1 MGEIKILSDRDGVY
15 EVGSVINVLDFIC
28 DWMDCCTDD
37 SLKDWIGRIPIKN
50 AVHFVCKIRKSPS
63 PNIFNGGMR

>member
-15 EVGSVINVLDFIC
+15 DKGSIVEVMDFIC

-37 SLKDWIGRIPIKN
+37 SLKGWIGRIPIKN
-50 AVHFVCKIRKSPS
+50 AVHFVADALGIDYKYV
-63 PNIFNGGMR
+63 